1 MVCVLTVS
9 CVAIPASAAQVSAPR
24 YDDTTEKPTCWKCK
38 TQGVFVR
45 SWTEYDYY
53 YTRVYSEFTCPNDEC
68 EVVSWVMSV
77 DINNIT
83 GEEEDEYEVVSVVID
98 PYFDDVI
105 VEQ

>member
-1 MVCVLTVS
+1 
-9 CVAIPASAAQVSAPR
+9 
-24 YDDTTEKPTCWKCK
+24 
-38 TQGVFVR
+38 
-45 SWTEYDYY
+45 
-53 YTRVYSEFTCPNDEC
+53 
-68 EVVSWVMSV
+68 MSV